1 MYRTGRERGQV
12 TARVVKS
19 DGEPWSNCEVGG
31 VNLPRGRSQVDKD
44 GRFRIEGLIP
54 SKAYSL
60 ELRSNGSQPEGTIA
74 KDLKI
79 RSGETIDLH
88 DVVPRD

>member
-1 MYRTGRERGQV
+1 MTG
-12 TARVVKS
+12 RVVKS
-19 DGEPWSNCEVGG
+19 DGEPWSNCKVGG
-31 VNLPRGRSQVDKD
+31 VNLPGGRSPVDKD

-54 SKAYSL
+54 GKSYSL
-60 ELRSNGSQPEGTIA
+60 ELRSKGSQPEGTIA
-74 KDLKI
+74 RDLKI